1 MHFKQNG
8 NNETSR
14 KGPNV
19 YKRKF
24 SMVRKRES
32 RYKVEKLGFR
42 KRESFEKELQ
52 LSVLRMRKEFSCTA
66 ISGLTGY

>member
-1 MHFKQNG
+1 MHYKLNG

-24 SMVRKRES
+24 SKVRTRES
-32 RYKVEKLGFR
+32 RFKEEKLGFR
-42 KRESFEKELQ
+42 KRESLRRNYNWMFCACVKNLVALQ
-52 LSVLRMRKEFSCTA
+52 SL
-66 ISGLTGY
+66 G